1 MEKEEAKKILKE
13 YSFLEEKFNDLKTK
27 SNQVDQDLSKL
38 LQIMHNELSKNK
50 IELPLSYRDNIVI
63 VSIFKALYGDAK

>member
-13 YSFLEEKFNDLKTK
+13 YSF
-27 SNQVDQDLSKL
+27 L